1 MDIEFAR
8 TFLAVAAAG
17 NFVGAAQRLH
27 VTQSTVSMRI
37 QALESRLGAVLFER
51 GRSGAHLT
59 PAGRRFLRHA
69 NTLVRTLEQAR
80 HEVGLPAGFRGSL
93 TLRGRIALWD
103 GFLPQWVA
111 RMRASHPDISLHL
124 EVGFEED
131 IMQALVQGTVDVG
144 VLYTP
149 ENRPGLGIE
158 RLFEEKLVL
167 VATDPARPWP
177 DPGYIHMDWG
187 VEFHAQFG
195 TAFPDLAPPAIT
207 ANIGWLVMQQ
217 ILHCGGSGYFPWRI
231 TRELVEAGELWLME
245 DRPAFTLPAYMVFPM
260 GRSEDTLSA
269 ALDALR
275 DLGAEER
282 SRGDDAAPTATPP
295 ASAAGPR
302 R

>member
-158 RLFEEKLVL
+158 RLFEENLVL
-167 VATDPARPWP
+167 VATEPGRPWP

-187 VEFHAQFG
+187 AEFHAQFG
-195 TAFPDLAPPAIT
+195 TAFPDLAAPAIT

-231 TRELVEAGELWLME
+231 TRDLVEAGELWLME
-245 DRPAFTLPAYMVFPM
+245 GRPSFTLPAYMVYPVE
-260 GRSEDTLSA
+260 RDEETLSV

-275 DLGAEER
+275 ALGAEER
-282 SRGDDAAPTATPP
+282 P
-295 ASAAGPR
+295 AIP
-302 R
+302 